1 MPRGATGPRSITG
14 SPVALALCV
23 ALAVAS
29 GATHAAAPSFD
40 CTKAVR
46 DAERTICENPSLA
59 RIDAQSSTLYRR
71 LMDAVHVE
79 LRKNLQRNQ
88 LDFLRQRNDCR
99 ANVPCLESSYL
110 FRSVEL
116 CGIAKLY
123 GLPCTDEGH
132 PSR

>member
-1 MPRGATGPRSITG
+1 MT
-14 SPVALALCV
+14 PVTSTDPESRPFLQWLAGGL
-23 ALAVAS
+23 L
-29 GATHAAAPSFD
+29 AAATSIAAAVTPSFD

-46 DAERTICENPSLA
+46 DAERTICENASLA
-59 RIDAQSSTLYRR
+59 RIDAQSSSLYRR
-71 LMDAVHVE
+71 LMDTVHVE

-110 FRSVEL
+110 FRYVEL

-132 PSR
+132 ASR